1 MATEIL
7 TCYLIQGKTLLN
19 VFEVLGAAGVILF
32 HHTAWSVSKADGK
45 GRKRLGC
52 QEKKHMPV
60 MVQNIAV
67 ECCRRTGKKNDIF
80 LIMSSF
86 C

>member
-52 QEKKHMPV
+52 QKKKTHASDGPKHCGGML
-60 MVQNIAV
+60 QKNWQ
-67 ECCRRTGKKNDIF
+67 KK
-80 LIMSSF
+80 
-86 C
+86 